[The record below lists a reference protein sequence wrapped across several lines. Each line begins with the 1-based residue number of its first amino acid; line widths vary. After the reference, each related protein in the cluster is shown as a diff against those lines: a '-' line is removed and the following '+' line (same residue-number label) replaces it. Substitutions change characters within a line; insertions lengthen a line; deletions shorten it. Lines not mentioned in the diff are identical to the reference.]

1 MESKEK
7 TSNQDDKY
15 ILNVINNLKEE
26 DIKPKSKSDI
36 MCAPGLNYE
45 AGSCAKLF
53 VLIELAKAYNYSAQ
67 DQDKI
72 KLSSN
77 LEVLNPQKYKAY
89 LVYEINKRVG
99 DKCQTQKCWSKQEF
113 MKYMNEKAREEFTK
127 YTYRP
132 DSPQGRFEWLSTF
145 NINDSMAQY
154 EKKYQGFKFFGAV
167 PMDFADLDLEV
178 GNIKY
183 DRYYKNGITKM
194 GFIFNLDNHDQDGS
208 HWTAMYTDLEKGYI
222 YYFDS
227 FGIKPEK
234 RVRALMRDQARFLN
248 SIGKNMNTIRVDYNK
263 IQHQKENT
271 ECGVY
276 SMNFLI
282 RMARGD
288 DFDQL
293 CSNVISDKKINKCRL
308 IYFDKHVHQR
318 K

>member
-1 MESKEK
+1 
-7 TSNQDDKY
+7 
-15 ILNVINNLKEE
+15 LKEE